1 MTTAHTQAALRGAL
15 DCFDGKAVSLLS
27 EAAVQWSD
35 APDYLDSLIALCGD
49 DAPMVQSGASW
60 LLLDH
65 ARQGGR
71 LTRATGLVLEA
82 VGLQLPLGAHCIV
95 EIRGGS
101 DFAEAEVV
109 GFNQEKLLLMPF
121 VTFP

>member
-1 MTTAHTQAALRGAL
+1 MTGNP
-15 DCFDGKAVSLLS
+15 S
-27 EAAVQWSD
+27 AVQQWIED
-35 APDYLDSLIALCGD
+35 LREARQRVTSL
-49 DAPMVQSGASW
+49 SRT
-60 LLLDH
+60 
-65 ARQGGR
+65 RQGGR

-95 EIRGGS
+95 EIRGGN

-121 VTFP
+121 VDTAEMVPGARVCPSLSELK